1 MKTMNRILLAATVTA
16 AFALSDS
23 ALGADQ
29 TLQSPRAQ
37 ANAIKRVAGVRVDLD
52 LVHGTPISVASPK
65 SLAIQHPVVAGSS
78 RKDLD
83 LVHAARPHF
92 SPKYLESFGAN
103 GPKFEIAP
111 LK

>member
-1 MKTMNRILLAATVTA
+1 MKTMNRILLATAVSA
-16 AFALSDS
+16 AFALSPTAFGS
-23 ALGADQ
+23 EQ
-29 TLQSPRAQ
+29 TFQSPRAES
-37 ANAIKRVAGVRVDLD
+37 NAIKRVGGVCGDLD
-52 LVHGTPISVASPK
+52 LVHAAPIGVASPK

-92 SPKYLESFGAN
+92 SPKYLESFGAS

>member
-1 MKTMNRILLAATVTA
+1 MNRILLATAVTA
-16 AFALSDS
+16 AFALNHTAFGSERIF
-23 ALGADQ
+23 
-29 TLQSPRAQ
+29 QSPRAES
-37 ANAIKRVAGVRVDLD
+37 NAIKRVATVSADQD
-52 LVHGTPISVASPK
+52 LVHGAPIGIASPK
-65 SLAIQHPVVAGSS
+65 SLAIRHPVVAGSS